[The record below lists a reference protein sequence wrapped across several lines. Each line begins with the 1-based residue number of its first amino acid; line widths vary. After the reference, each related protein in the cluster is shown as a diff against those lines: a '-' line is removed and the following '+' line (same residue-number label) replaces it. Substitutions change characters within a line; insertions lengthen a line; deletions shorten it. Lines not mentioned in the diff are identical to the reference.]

1 MYKKFIGIDL
11 GGTSVKLAIL
21 TAEGDI
27 QQKWSIPTN
36 INDEGTHI
44 VPDIIASIKHHLDL
58 YQMTAERFSGASAWD
73 RRERWTVK
81 RVLSRV
87 PST

>member
-27 QQKWSIPTN
+27 QQKWTIPTN
-36 INDEGTHI
+36 INDEG
-44 VPDIIASIKHHLDL
+44 
-58 YQMTAERFSGASAWD
+58 SAY
-73 RRERWTVK
+73 RT
-81 RVLSRV
+81 
-87 PST
+87 